1 MAMNIIKLEK
11 IELADWSKKMIHW
24 LYNWKQ
30 IQFAYHGETAEYQRQ
45 GIILKVISEVDVK
58 NGSVRSTVE
67 SFPS

>member
-1 MAMNIIKLEK
+1 MNIIKLEK
-11 IELADWSKKMIHW
+11 KKTEIADWSKKMIHW

-30 IQFAYHGETAEYQRQ
+30 IQFAHHGETAEYQRQ
-45 GIILKVISEVDVK
+45 SIILKAISEVDVK